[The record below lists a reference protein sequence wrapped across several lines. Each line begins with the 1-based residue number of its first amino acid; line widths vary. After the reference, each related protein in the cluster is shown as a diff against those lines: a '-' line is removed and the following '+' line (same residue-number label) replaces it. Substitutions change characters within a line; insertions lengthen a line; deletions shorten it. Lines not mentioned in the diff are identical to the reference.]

1 MLTIKEMTD
10 RINHLRQERHAVI
23 LAHNY
28 QLGEVQDIADFTGDS
43 LELSMIA
50 AKNAAET
57 IVFCG
62 VHFMAETAAILSPE
76 KTVLLPAKNA
86 GCQMADMCTAADL
99 RKLKAQH
106 PDAEVICYVN
116 SSAEVK
122 AECTLCV
129 TSANAFGLI
138 RNISDDREI
147 IFVPD
152 RNLGA
157 NIVNTTGRKM
167 ILWDGCCPVHERI
180 TTAMI
185 AAKRAEFPDAQL
197 IVHPEAAPEVVAW
210 ADKVLSTGGM
220 CHYVKTTTAKQ
231 VIVATEIG
239 LIHRL
244 RKDNPTLQYIPLSEQ
259 MVCPDMKMAR
269 LIDVLNALEKMQ
281 YRITVPE
288 DIRVKAEL
296 PIRRMLDESERLA
309 SVR

>member
-1 MLTIKEMTD
+1 MLNHQELCE
-10 RINHLRQERHAVI
+10 RIQYWKQQRQALI

-28 QLGEVQDIADFTGDS
+28 ELGEVQDIADFAGDS

-50 AKNAAET
+50 AKNDAAM

-62 VHFMAETAAILSPE
+62 VHFMAETAAILAPE
-76 KTVLLPAKNA
+76 KTVLLPVKAA
-86 GCQMADMCTAADL
+86 GCRMADLCPVEEL

-106 PDAEVICYVN
+106 PGAEVVCYVN

-122 AECTLCV
+122 AESTLCV
-129 TSANAFGLI
+129 TSANAFGLVK
-138 RNISDDREI
+138 NLPADREI

-157 NIVNTTGRKM
+157 NIMRTTGRNM
-167 ILWDGCCPVHERI
+167 ILWDGCCPIHDRI
-180 TTAMI
+180 TAAMI

-197 IVHPEAAPEVVAW
+197 IVHPEAAPEIVAL

-220 CHYVKTTTAKQ
+220 CHYVKTTKAKQ

-244 RKDNPTLQYIPLSEQ
+244 RKENLLVQYIPLSEQ
-259 MVCPDMKMAR
+259 LICSDMK
-269 LIDVLNALEKMQ
+269 LIQLTDVLAALEREQ

-288 DIRVKAEL
+288 AIRVKAEI
-296 PIRRMLDESERLA
+296 PIRRMLDESERLTA
-309 SVR
+309 IR